1 MTFIS
6 IDQNCHSLWDAVPK
20 LDALCRQ
27 GYSGVHC
34 IEDVDVAFTLR
45 GGAALPPDG
54 PPSLACERFYRGG
67 ASDWGAALFYTDF
80 LGRNPLDVRDMGPF
94 TGWSTA
100 ALSRR
105 LNCSVDELYAEFSAS
120 DNLQLVGPSYV
131 ADSQYHRTIAD
142 VRIDEVADPVRSLL
156 DHARDDCLQRFPEP
170 AARKRASEW
179 FAAEAS
185 RVETWLSQCDSL
197 PELYRCWM
205 RHHLPDTAVKRASEV
220 FGLSGRTGAPGSVLG
235 EFLRNYER
243 TAELYNRAIQ
253 ETDSAQYPLN
263 IDAGELPFAV
273 ILERK
278 GRWLRGNLSLSGGQ
292 LCAEEDAWD
301 LEAGGSLPV
310 SRMAGSGVRALVG
323 KALVLVLEARLGPD
337 AGALA
342 LPRHGSQ
349 YMPTARRFEALLTSA
364 MSPRPS
370 VQPVW
375 RVSTNFPQQ
384 LRGCRT
390 RIRLPEYLS
399 SAFGAT
405 ELRADEVAERFCDVR
420 NQALRQLEQARD
432 DEGRQALLREWA
444 PEWTE
449 RRDALNA
456 RRREL
461 GRNPETR
468 SQASELWDEVKE
480 LDTRILR
487 VLAERVVETLHV
499 SRIDFWDSRGALL
512 PWAVALGGEKL
523 YNQIVSQT
531 KITAEA
537 MPDG

>member
-27 GYSGVHC
+27 GHSGIHC

-54 PPSLACERFYRGG
+54 PPSLARERFYRGG
-67 ASDWGAALFYTDF
+67 ASDWGAALFYTKF
-80 LGRNPLDVRDMGPF
+80 LGRNPLEIRDMEPF

-120 DNLQLVGPSYV
+120 DNIQMVGPSYT

-142 VRIDEVADPVRSLL
+142 VRVDEVADLVRALL
-156 DHARDDCLQRFPEP
+156 DHARDDCLQRFPDP
-170 AARKRASEW
+170 DAQKRASEW
-179 FAAEAS
+179 FAAETA
-185 RVETWLSQCDSL
+185 RVESWLTQCGSL
-197 PELYRCWM
+197 PDLYRHWM
-205 RHHLPDTAVKRASEV
+205 CHHLPDTTVKRASEV
-220 FGLSGRTGAPGSVLG
+220 FGLSEHTGAPGTVLG

-243 TAELYNRAIQ
+243 TAKLYNQAIQ
-253 ETDSAQYPLN
+253 ETDSAQYSLN
-263 IDAGELPFAV
+263 IDQGELPFAIV
-273 ILERK
+273 LQRR
-278 GRWLRGNLSLSGGQ
+278 GRWLRGNLSLNNGQ
-292 LCAEEDAWD
+292 LRAEEDAWD
-301 LEAGGSLPV
+301 LGAGGSLPI
-310 SRMAGSGVRALVG
+310 SRMADSGVRALVG
-323 KALVLVLEARLGPD
+323 KALVLVLGARLGHD
-337 AGALA
+337 ASALA

-364 MSPRPS
+364 MSPTPS

-375 RVSTNFPQQ
+375 RVSAGFPQQ
-384 LRGCRT
+384 LRECRT
-390 RIRLPEYLS
+390 RIRLPEYLH

-405 ELRADEVAERFCDVR
+405 ELRADELAERFCDVR
-420 NQALRQLEQARD
+420 NQALRQLDQARD
-432 DEGRQALLREWA
+432 DEGRQTLLHEWA

-468 SQASELWDEVKE
+468 AQASELWDEIKE

-487 VLAERVVETLHV
+487 VLAERVAETLHV

-523 YNQIVSQT
+523 YNQVVTQADIS
-531 KITAEA
+531 AED

>member
-1 MTFIS
+1 MTYIS

-20 LDALCRQ
+20 LDALGRQ
-27 GYSGVHC
+27 GYAGFHC

-54 PPSLACERFYRGG
+54 PLSLARERFYRGG

-80 LGRNPLDVRDMGPF
+80 LGRNPLDVRDMEPF

-105 LNCSVDELYAEFSAS
+105 LNCSVDELYAEFSVS
-120 DNLQLVGPSYV
+120 DNLQLVGPSYT

-142 VRIDEVADPVRSLL
+142 VRIREVDEQVRTLL
-156 DHARDDCLQRFPEP
+156 NHARDDCLRRFPEP
-170 AARKRASEW
+170 AAQKRVRQW
-179 FAAEAS
+179 FAAEAE
-185 RVETWLSQCDSL
+185 RVETWLGECETL
-197 PELYRCWM
+197 PDLYHQWM
-205 RHHLPDTAVKRASEV
+205 RHHLPDTDVKRASEV
-220 FGLSGRTGAPGSVLG
+220 FGLSERTGAPGTVLG

-243 TAELYNRAIQ
+243 TADLYNQAIQ

-263 IDAGELPFAV
+263 TDEGELPFAV
-273 ILERK
+273 VLERG
-278 GRWLRGNLSLSGGQ
+278 GRWLRGNLNLNNGR
-292 LCAEEDAWD
+292 LHAEEDAWD
-301 LEAGGSLPV
+301 LGAGGGLPV
-310 SRMAGSGVRALVG
+310 SRMASSGVRAVVG
-323 KALVLVLEARLGPD
+323 KALVLVLDARLGAD

-364 MSPRPS
+364 MAPKPT

-375 RVSTNFPQQ
+375 RVSAHFPRQ

-390 RIRLPEYLS
+390 LIRLPGYLH
-399 SAFGAT
+399 SAFGAA
-405 ELRADEVAERFCDVR
+405 ELPADELGARFCDVR
-420 NQALRQLEQARD
+420 NQALRRLEQARD
-432 DEGRQALLREWA
+432 EEGRQALLRRWA
-444 PEWTE
+444 PEWVE
-449 RRDALNA
+449 RRDAVNA

-480 LDTRILR
+480 LDARLLR

-499 SRIDFWDSRGALL
+499 CRIDFWDSRGALL

-523 YNQIVSQT
+523 YNQVVSR
-531 KITAEA
+531 AEIA
-537 MPDG
+537 AESMLD

>member
-1 MTFIS
+1 MTYIS
-6 IDQNCHSLWDAVPK
+6 IDQNCHPLWDAVPK

-27 GYSGVHC
+27 GYAGFHC

-54 PPSLACERFYRGG
+54 PLSLARERFYRGG

-80 LGRNPLDVRDMGPF
+80 LGRNPLDVRDMEPF

-105 LNCSVDELYAEFSAS
+105 LNCSVDELYAEFSVS
-120 DNLQLVGPSYV
+120 DNLQLVGPSYT

-142 VRIDEVADPVRSLL
+142 VRIREVDEQVRTLL
-156 DHARDDCLQRFPEP
+156 NHARDDCLQRFPEP
-170 AARKRASEW
+170 AAQKRVRQW
-179 FAAEAS
+179 FATEAE
-185 RVETWLSQCDSL
+185 RVETWLSECETL
-197 PELYRCWM
+197 PDLYHQWM
-205 RHHLPDTAVKRASEV
+205 RHHLPNTTVKRASEV
-220 FGLSGRTGAPGSVLG
+220 FALCERSGAPGTVLG
-235 EFLRNYER
+235 EFLRNYAR
-243 TAELYNRAIQ
+243 TADLYNQAIQ

-263 IDAGELPFAV
+263 TDEGELPFAV
-273 ILERK
+273 FLERE
-278 GRWLRGNLSLSGGQ
+278 GRWLRGNLSLNNGR
-292 LCAEEDAWD
+292 LHAEEDAWD
-301 LEAGGSLPV
+301 LEAGGGLPV
-310 SRMAGSGVRALVG
+310 SRMASSGVRAVVG
-323 KALVLVLEARLGPD
+323 KALVLVLDARLGAD

-364 MSPRPS
+364 MSPKPT

-375 RVSTNFPQQ
+375 RVSAHFPRQ
-384 LRGCRT
+384 LRECRT
-390 RIRLPEYLS
+390 LIRLPEYLR
-399 SAFGAT
+399 SAFGAA
-405 ELRADEVAERFCDVR
+405 ELPADEVAARFCEVR
-420 NQALRQLEQARD
+420 NQALRRLEQARD
-432 DEGRQALLREWA
+432 EEGRQALLRQWA

-449 RRDALNA
+449 RRDAVNA

-480 LDTRILR
+480 LDARLLR

-523 YNQIVSQT
+523 YNQVVSR
-531 KITAEA
+531 AEIA
-537 MPDG
+537 AESTSD